1 MSFMNTR
8 KHSYFLSLVA
18 IVLVFSLLMPITANA
33 AVPDTAAP
41 AASDYLVSYTTYI
54 CSIGS
59 GMLQIWWRVTGTRD
73 MENIGTLT
81 IMLYESTDNSNW
93 YWVDTF
99 LHTDYP
105 HMLSHNDSHHMS
117 FVDYQGV
124 TGRYYKAYVTIWSG
138 GDTVGDARYM
148 WTPVERAG

>member
-1 MSFMNTR
+1 MCI
-8 KHSYFLSLVA
+8 VA
-18 IVLVFSLLMPITANA
+18 VLLVFALLPINGFA
-33 AVPDTAAP
+33 AVPETVAP
-41 AASDYLVSYTTYI
+41 QASAYLTSYTTYI

-59 GMLQIWWRVTGTRD
+59 GVLQIWWRVTGTGR
-73 MENIGTLT
+73 MENIGTLR
-81 IMLYESTDNSNW
+81 ILLYESTDNSNW

-99 LHTDYP
+99 LHEDYP
-105 HMLSHNDSHHMS
+105 HMLSHDDSHYMS

-138 GDTVGDARYM
+138 GDTEGDARYM